1 MRAAKMGRRKM
12 GFSRLKYAAI
22 SAFIVTLIS
31 NFSGIAASQELS
43 ASDIPKI
50 IITYYEDNI
59 KFKHDYLGKTFIA
72 TMFFDN
78 VGGEVFG
85 GGYFVGFDGI
95 NGSAGLTCSFSEA
108 MPNEVID
115 WDEGKPVSLTGIVYD
130 VVLANLYLEKCTFE

>member
-22 SAFIVTLIS
+22 SAFIVTLVS
-31 NFSGIAASQELS
+31 NFSGVAASQELA

-50 IITYYEDNI
+50 IITYYEDKL

-95 NGSAGLTCSFSEA
+95 NGSAGLACSFSEA

-115 WDEGKPVSLTGIVYD
+115 WGEGKPVSLTGIVYD
-130 VVLANLYLEKCTFE
+130 VVLANLYLKRCKFE